1 MVESRAKMPCM
12 IPEHTRNEA
21 PANFGLR
28 PGTVW
33 SHVRKGF
40 LFTALASVYSEKPR
54 AAPARFQAARQRREI
69 RRCDQGW
76 FAVWNTPGVRFRV
89 NVKGKIIRKVPQ
101 FSAAA
106 DFFKGMAARMA
117 TLTGGIGKGS
127 KWLLDKIVGALAA
140 TGVNPNFLTFLGLV
154 VNFAAAATFAVGHFF
169 TGALIIFFAGFLDML
184 DGQVARRQN
193 RVTAFGAFYD
203 STLDRYADMALY
215 MGLLVFYS
223 VSGRTPYV
231 VLAAVATAGSV
242 MVSYARARAES
253 LIPLCKVGFMERP
266 ERLVLLIIG
275 GVFNRMAA
283 VLWVIA
289 VVSTITVIHRIV
301 YTWQETRAGRVLPGI
316 RLSL

>member
-106 DFFKGMAARMA
+106 DFFKGMARA
-117 TLTGGIGKGS
+117 
-127 KWLLDKIVGALAA
+127 WLRS
-140 TGVNPNFLTFLGLV
+140 P
-154 VNFAAAATFAVGHFF
+154 
-169 TGALIIFFAGFLDML
+169 
-184 DGQVARRQN
+184 
-193 RVTAFGAFYD
+193 
-203 STLDRYADMALY
+203 
-215 MGLLVFYS
+215 
-223 VSGRTPYV
+223 
-231 VLAAVATAGSV
+231 
-242 MVSYARARAES
+242 AES
-253 LIPLCKVGFMERP
+253 ER
-266 ERLVLLIIG
+266 EASG
-275 GVFNRMAA
+275 C
-283 VLWVIA
+283 W
-289 VVSTITVIHRIV
+289 T
-301 YTWQETRAGRVLPGI
+301 
-316 RLSL
+316 RLSARLQPLA